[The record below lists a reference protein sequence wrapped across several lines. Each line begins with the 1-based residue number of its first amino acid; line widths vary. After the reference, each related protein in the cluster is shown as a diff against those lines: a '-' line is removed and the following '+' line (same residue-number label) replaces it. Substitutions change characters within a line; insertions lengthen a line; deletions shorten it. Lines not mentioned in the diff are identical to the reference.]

1 MLRAPKEL
9 YTASDRNT
17 DKGKDNPSSFKLSNS
32 MGVGLHQK
40 EDLREGCSKTFLH
53 DLKTVRAAA
62 SHQAG
67 PGVNQ
72 GSRRKSERSSTIPH
86 EQSFLGTPALCFLPQ
101 CLARTLVQEFH
112 QTEREREREREREEW
127 ALLSG
132 QIVSGMS
139 LCFSI
144 NSITSLTET
153 PNTLGDSKV

>member
-112 QTEREREREREREEW
+112 QTERERERERER
-127 ALLSG
+127 G
-132 QIVSGMS
+132 VG
-139 LCFSI
+139 
-144 NSITSLTET
+144 TSLWS
-153 PNTLGDSKV
+153 DSLWDVSLLLYQQHHKPDRDAKHFG